1 MLNSESIKARN
12 NVKVIGSG
20 SKTLLFGHGF
30 GCDQNMWRF
39 LTPYLEKQFK
49 IVLFD
54 YVGSGN
60 SDISQYNKQ
69 RYKKLEGY
77 ALDVIE
83 VCTELN
89 LSDVVFVGH
98 SVSGMIGALAAVER
112 PDLISKLIMVCP
124 SPCFLNFPPDYQ
136 GGFDKE
142 DLQELLSLMDKN
154 YIGWADYLAPLVIG
168 NTNSAE
174 LIGELSGSFC
184 STDPVIAKNFA
195 EATFFSDY
203 RFLLTKI
210 IQPTLILQSE
220 DDALADVSVGQYI
233 EKEIQSSSLVVISA
247 QGHCLQMTHP
257 EVVSQSIIDY
267 VKQ

>member
-1 MLNSESIKARN
+1 
-12 NVKVIGSG
+12 
-20 SKTLLFGHGF
+20 
-30 GCDQNMWRF
+30 
-39 LTPYLEKQFK
+39 
-49 IVLFD
+49 
-54 YVGSGN
+54 
-60 SDISQYNKQ
+60 
-69 RYKKLEGY
+69 
-77 ALDVIE
+77 
-83 VCTELN
+83 
-89 LSDVVFVGH
+89 
-98 SVSGMIGALAAVER
+98 
-112 PDLISKLIMVCP
+112 MVCP

-168 NTNSAE
+168 NTTSAE

-203 RFLLTKI
+203 RFLLSKI

-257 EVVSQSIIDY
+257 EVVSQSITDY

>member
-1 MLNSESIKARN
+1 M
-12 NVKVIGSG
+12 
-20 SKTLLFGHGF
+20 
-30 GCDQNMWRF
+30 
-39 LTPYLEKQFK
+39 
-49 IVLFD
+49 
-54 YVGSGN
+54 
-60 SDISQYNKQ
+60 
-69 RYKKLEGY
+69 
-77 ALDVIE
+77 
-83 VCTELN
+83 
-89 LSDVVFVGH
+89 
-98 SVSGMIGALAAVER
+98 
-112 PDLISKLIMVCP
+112 
-124 SPCFLNFPPDYQ
+124 
-136 GGFDKE
+136 
-142 DLQELLSLMDKN
+142 
-154 YIGWADYLAPLVIG
+154 VIG

-233 EKEIQSSSLVVISA
+233 EKEIQSSSLIVISA

-257 EVVSQSIIDY
+257 EVVSQSITDY